1 MLSELR
7 ASTNGEPVTLVTD
20 VNTAA
25 APLGVHCWCKSA
37 NQHQRSP
44 CAVQQ
49 KRAPNRLD
57 TASREASARRRR
69 SPSPT
74 STWAILLCSSSDLR
88 PTKRMKSVSP
98 ISRRCVR
105 RPMSSPSR
113 CAVRGGGAADTPHST
128 ETTVAL
134 ITVLSCSWVVAGG
147 LRAIH
152 ERVRHRQRA
161 HSAPPCCTDK
171 SHAIIYNSCVD
182 SIGTDVS
189 SLSF

>member
-88 PTKRMKSVSP
+88 PTKRMKSVSA
-98 ISRRCVR
+98 IRDVCVR
-105 RPMSSPSR
+105 RPWADGLGRRAS
-113 CAVRGGGAADTPHST
+113 RGGGAARRTSSPSRFYLKPLCHLGCVLVKHAPQNAQST
-128 ETTVAL
+128 NATERPGCVTT
-134 ITVLSCSWVVAGG
+134 
-147 LRAIH
+147 
-152 ERVRHRQRA
+152 RVQGPP
-161 HSAPPCCTDK
+161 SAKT
-171 SHAIIYNSCVD
+171 AAQ
-182 SIGTDVS
+182 
-189 SLSF
+189 

>member
-88 PTKRMKSVSP
+88 PTKRMKSVSAIRDVCGGRCP
-98 ISRRCVR
+98 RRRALPARGEAAR
-105 RPMSSPSR
+105 RTPL
-113 CAVRGGGAADTPHST
+113 AGAQHRDDSGT
-128 ETTVAL
+128 E
-134 ITVLSCSWVVAGG
+134 
-147 LRAIH
+147 
-152 ERVRHRQRA
+152 
-161 HSAPPCCTDK
+161 D
-171 SHAIIYNSCVD
+171 
-182 SIGTDVS
+182 GTLV
-189 SLSF
+189 

>member
-88 PTKRMKSVSP
+88 PTKRMKSVSAIRDVVCGGRCP
-98 ISRRCVR
+98 RRR
-105 RPMSSPSR
+105 ASR
-113 CAVRGGGAADTPHST
+113 CAVGRRCAGAVGRGGPVEHIRA
-128 ETTVAL
+128 VAL
-134 ITVLSCSWVVAGG
+134 ITLLSCSWEVAGG
-147 LRAIH
+147 LRTIH
-152 ERVRHRQRA
+152 ERVRHRDSARA
-161 HSAPPCCTDK
+161 STLHSATVHRQEPWP
-171 SHAIIYNSCVD
+171 
-182 SIGTDVS
+182 
-189 SLSF
+189 

>member
-88 PTKRMKSVSP
+88 PTKRMKSVSAIRDVCAAADVLAVVAP
-98 ISRRCVR
+98 PHAGGRRGGRRHSVLYHYILLCHLGCALVKTRATKCTKHKRDGATRVR
-105 RPMSSPSR
+105 DYPGTGASL
-113 CAVRGGGAADTPHST
+113 CEDGGAVREAMAAH
-128 ETTVAL
+128 
-134 ITVLSCSWVVAGG
+134 
-147 LRAIH
+147 
-152 ERVRHRQRA
+152 
-161 HSAPPCCTDK
+161 
-171 SHAIIYNSCVD
+171 
-182 SIGTDVS
+182 
-189 SLSF
+189 

>member
-88 PTKRMKSVSP
+88 PTKRMKSVSDYLRLTADEG
-98 ISRRCVR
+98 S
-105 RPMSSPSR
+105 
-113 CAVRGGGAADTPHST
+113 AERGGAK
-128 ETTVAL
+128 L
-134 ITVLSCSWVVAGG
+134 VL
-147 LRAIH
+147 
-152 ERVRHRQRA
+152 
-161 HSAPPCCTDK
+161 
-171 SHAIIYNSCVD
+171 
-182 SIGTDVS
+182 VS
-189 SLSF
+189 LG

>member
-88 PTKRMKSVSP
+88 PTKRMKSVSA
-98 ISRRCVR
+98 IRDVCVR
-105 RPMSSPSR
+105 RPMASPSSR
-113 CAVRGGGAADTPHST
+113 FPRGWGGGAAD
-128 ETTVAL
+128 
-134 ITVLSCSWVVAGG
+134 
-147 LRAIH
+147 
-152 ERVRHRQRA
+152 
-161 HSAPPCCTDK
+161 
-171 SHAIIYNSCVD
+171 D
-182 SIGTDVS
+182 SILYHYNLCHLVCVLVKHAPQNAQSTNATERPGCVTTRVQGPPS
-189 SLSF
+189 AKTAAQ